1 MAKWLVQALRSG
13 CATLA
18 QWLCT
23 LRKVISQQRQGQ
35 LIQAQVQQRDITE
48 HYIKHPLCQG
58 VYKLVSPLSTLAQAL
73 RSGCAPCAVAVHLA
87 QALREA
93 IAL

>member
-13 CATLA
+13 CVACAVAVHLA
-18 QWLCT
+18 QA

-58 VYKLVSPLSTLAQAL
+58 IYKLVDEL
-73 RSGCAPCAVAVHLA
+73 
-87 QALREA
+87 
-93 IAL
+93 